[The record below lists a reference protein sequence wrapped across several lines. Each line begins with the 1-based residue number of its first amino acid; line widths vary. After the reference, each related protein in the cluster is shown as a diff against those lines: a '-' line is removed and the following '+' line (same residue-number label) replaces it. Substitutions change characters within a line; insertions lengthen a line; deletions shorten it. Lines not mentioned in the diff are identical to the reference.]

1 MAEYPGYDDNDRLP
15 DEGDC
20 NGGAILWLF
29 IALSTAGCA
38 ALAGLIL
45 YLSAHGIT
53 LP

>member
-1 MAEYPGYDDNDRLP
+1 MAEYGAYDPNDRLP

-29 IALSTAGCA
+29 IALFVMGCGGLVGG
-38 ALAGLIL
+38 ALFLV
-45 YLSAHGIT
+45 AHST